1 MTAVVEQQA
10 LDELH
15 RALKEADLPGVEIFQ
30 HPQHLAVVT
39 DGGDFAIW
47 VSPWGRPTVYKVE
60 GATASHRCSA
70 TRHVV
75 NLVRGLVYPEDQAGE
90 ASTGF

>member
-1 MTAVVEQQA
+1 MTAVVERQA

-15 RALKEADLPGVEIFQ
+15 RALKEADLPGVEILQ
-30 HPQHLAVVT
+30 YPQHIGVIT
-39 DGGDFAIW
+39 DSGDFAIW

-75 NLVRGLVYPEDQAGE
+75 NLLRQLIGP
-90 ASTGF
+90 

>member
-10 LDELH
+10 LDDLH
-15 RALKEADLPGVEIFQ
+15 RALKEADLPGVEILQ
-30 HPQHLAVVT
+30 HPQHIAVIA
-39 DGGDFAIW
+39 DSGDFAIW

-60 GATASHRCSA
+60 GATASHRCGA

-75 NLVRGLVYPEDQAGE
+75 NLLRQLIGP
-90 ASTGF
+90 